1 MREKIIKDVTQF
13 AKDDNNAV
21 ICILKEGERFSAL
34 IEAKEEDVIANMLAN
49 VMIDNHE
56 FGTLCFQALNK
67 VLDIKFQKLQENENE
82 HSRDN

>member
-21 ICILKEGERFSAL
+21 ICLLKESDKFSAL
-34 IEAKEEDVIANMLAN
+34 IVAKESDTIANMLAN
-49 VMIDNHE
+49 IMIDNQE
-56 FGTLCFQALNK
+56 FGSLCFQALNK
-67 VLDIKFQKLQENENE
+67 VLDIKFQKAKDNENE